1 MRNLWLVARR
11 EYTQRV
17 RTPAFLVTTL
27 LVFLVLVFGPL
38 VPGLMAADSVLEP
51 LTVAVVDAT
60 GARLQARLQPGLEP
74 ALLRLVTAE
83 TPGEAALTESVRNGD
98 IDAFAVISGDWP
110 GDFSA
115 IIRTEGFVNQGRLE
129 PLARALVSLAQA
141 DRATAFGIDAEAAA
155 HLFALDADITLGQ
168 LAQGG
173 VAAES
178 DPGKAAV
185 GFIGA
190 MVATMLIYVGIL
202 MYGAFVLQGVLE
214 EKTSRVMEVIASSV
228 QPFQLM
234 AGKILGLGLLGL
246 TSYASWLIAYVVLAL
261 FGTALAGLDLSL
273 LPASHVLHLGAF
285 FILGYFLYAA
295 MFAAAGSVISRLE
308 DAGAVQTPAMILV
321 MAAMFISMFAMQ
333 SPDSNLAVVSS
344 FIPFFA
350 PTVMLMR
357 IFMSEVPAWHIALSY
372 VLLAATVIGVTWLAS
387 RIYRIGILSYG
398 SRPTLRQ
405 IARFIR
411 S

>member
-1 MRNLWLVARR
+1 MWLVARR

-17 RTPAFLVTTL
+17 RTPAFLVTTA
-27 LVFLVLVFGPL
+27 LVFLLLVLGPL
-38 VPGLMAADSVLEP
+38 VPGLIASTNVLQPLNIAIADS
-51 LTVAVVDAT
+51 T
-60 GARLQARLQPGLEP
+60 GASLQTRLQPQLEP
-74 ALLRLVTAE
+74 ALQLQSSGTAAE
-83 TPGEAALTESVRNGD
+83 PALTEQVRAGD
-98 IDAFAVISGDWP
+98 YDAYVVITGNWPEEFTAVIRAD
-110 GDFSA
+110 
-115 IIRTEGFVNQGRLE
+115 GFTTQGRLE
-129 PLARALVSLAQA
+129 PLARALVGLAQA
-141 DRATAFGIDAEAAA
+141 DRAAAFGIEPSAAA
-155 HLFALDADITLGQ
+155 HLFALDADITVGQ
-168 LAQGG
+168 LVQGG
-173 VAAES
+173 VVGET

-185 GFIGA
+185 GALAA
-190 MVATMLIYVGIL
+190 MVAMMLIYVGIL

-228 QPFQLM
+228 RPFQLM

-246 TSYASWLIAYVVLAL
+246 TSYVTWLIAYVLLAV
-261 FGTALAGLDLSL
+261 FGASLAGLDLSL
-273 LPASHVLHLGAF
+273 MPASHIVHLGAY

-295 MFAAAGSVISRLE
+295 MFAAAGSLISRIE

-321 MAAMFISMFAMQ
+321 MAAMFISTFAMQ
-333 SPDSNLAVVSS
+333 SPNSTIAVASS
-344 FIPFFA
+344 FVPFFS

-357 IFMSEVPAWHIALSY
+357 LFMGEVPWWHIALSY
-372 VLLAATVIGVTWLAS
+372 VILAASVAGITWLAS